1 MNISNNKKRKKSQEK
16 IEKAFIELIQKREI
30 NEISVVEIIKLAQI
44 NRSTFYAN
52 YLDIYDLANKIRD
65 KLEAEVNFLYQDEIV
80 NCYNSNDYLKIF
92 KHIKENQLFYK
103 TYFKLNYDKSYNV
116 KQYDTS
122 QAKEYFDDK
131 FIDYH
136 ITFFKNGFNAIIK
149 KWLDNG
155 CLETPEEMES
165 IIVSEYKGRKTST

>member
-80 NCYNSNDYLKIF
+80 NYYNSNDYLKIF